1 MKTGIATAP
10 IASRPHCVIYL
21 SYVDLGEER
30 CGDILNCQQK
40 KLMKKIGNCIVTNRL
55 FFTTPKR
62 MQSPLR
68 DSTDVIS
75 ANT

>member
-40 KLMKKIGNCIVTNRL
+40 KLMKKIGNCDKSFILYNAQTDAI
-55 FFTTPKR
+55 TTSR
-62 MQSPLR
+62 
-68 DSTDVIS
+68 
-75 ANT
+75 